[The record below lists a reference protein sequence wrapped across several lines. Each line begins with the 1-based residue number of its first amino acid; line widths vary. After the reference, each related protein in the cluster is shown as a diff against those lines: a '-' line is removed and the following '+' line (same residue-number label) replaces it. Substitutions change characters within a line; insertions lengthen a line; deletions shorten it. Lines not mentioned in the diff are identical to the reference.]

1 MKIARVAIDGAVR
14 WAAIDADDVVRPIRG
29 DFGDWTAA
37 LTRDGASA
45 VDLEDEGRAL
55 DSVDLLAPLEPG
67 SRIFGCGANYW
78 EHLRRGPVPFSEPPK
93 VPVAYLKP
101 EVAIIGPGAEITY
114 PSHTEK
120 LDYEVELVAV
130 LGRDIEPGEQAS
142 AALLGFTV
150 GNDVSIRDTDDP
162 LGAPDLYTM
171 KAADGISPLG
181 PWIVTADELGGL
193 GQPGLAISLSI
204 NGEERQRDVT
214 SDVIFPIDDL
224 LRWVNVR
231 NRLHAGDVIYTG
243 TPHGT
248 AFERGEGY
256 LQTGDLVEAEIEGIG
271 VLSNRVG
278 AKVPAE
284 V

>member
-1 MKIARVAIDGAVR
+1 MKLARYARDGQVR
-14 WAAIDADDVVRPIRG
+14 WGAIDADEVVHPIG
-29 DFGDWTAA
+29 GTFAEWTAK
-37 LTRDGASA
+37 LTREGTDA
-45 VDLEDEGRAL
+45 VDLDDAGHPLAE
-55 DSVDLLAPLEPG
+55 VDLLAPLEPG

-101 EVAIIGPGAEITY
+101 EVAIVGPDAEITY

-193 GQPGLAISLSI
+193 GQPALAITLSV

-214 SDVIFPIDDL
+214 SEIIFPIDDL
-224 LRWVNVR
+224 LRWINVR

-256 LQTGDLVEAEIEGIG
+256 LEPGDLVEAEIERIG